1 MEDDD
6 MKVEGTQIE
15 IHEEGKKTLFK
26 GSKKQQLQQEMKQKY
41 QQKKD
46 QLVFKLADPLVSDEE
61 K

>member
-41 QQKKD
+41 QQKMD
-46 QLVFKLADPLVSDEE
+46 
-61 K
+61 